1 MKLSISSLLIS
12 AAIATVAFATPS
24 SDTHVDVTANVLNNH
39 CAECTQADSHAL
51 DVIVTASASHFSKIA
66 HVRLDNLM
74 AEMSLASVTSGAE
87 EMPKEKALLMVAVQ
101 TKINDAKIASMP
113 HALAPAIKAT
123 VEANADLNI
132 PWSQKDQVEK
142 KMIDLNLLITNL
154 VLDRIQ
160 AVINAELL
168 SKDCAEKMTNTEI
181 VPAPV
186 AAPETLAAPAPVTE
200 APAPVTE
207 APAPVQEAPAPVAEA
222 PAPVTEAPAPATE
235 APAPATEAPAPVQ
248 EAPAPV
254 AEAPA
259 PVTEAPAPVQEAPVP
274 VAEAPASAPEALTP
288 GPESSVPAP
297 EASAPAPET
306 IEAYSTEPCENKPF
320 IQAGIDVAADVDPK
334 FVCKTGCKDSNDA
347 NVVLNLRVNLEKEF
361 EPRLEHFYK
370 QEVPTACDDERS
382 SLLGGVLGLLSNL
395 KITVDAKAKT
405 H

>member
-1 MKLSISSLLIS
+1 MKFSFSSLLIS
-12 AAIATVAFATPS
+12 AAIATVASTAPS
-24 SDTHVDVTANVLNNH
+24 SDTHVDVTDNILTNS

-51 DVIVTASASHFSKIA
+51 DVIITASANHFSKIA

-74 AEMSLASVTSGAE
+74 KEMSLASVTSGAE
-87 EMPKEKALLMVAVQ
+87 ELPEEKALLMVAVQ

-123 VEANADLNI
+123 VEANANLNI
-132 PWSQKDQVEK
+132 PWSQKDQVER
-142 KMIDLNLLITNL
+142 KMVDLNLLITNL

-160 AVINAELL
+160 ADINAELL
-168 SKDCAEKMTNTEI
+168 SKDCAEKMTNTEL

-186 AAPETLAAPAPVTE
+186 AAPEALVAPAPVTEAPTPVTEAPAPVTE

-207 APAPVQEAPAPVAEA
+207 APASVTETS
-222 PAPVTEAPAPATE
+222 APVTEAPA
-235 APAPATEAPAPVQ
+235 
-248 EAPAPV
+248 
-254 AEAPA
+254 
-259 PVTEAPAPVQEAPVP
+259 
-274 VAEAPASAPEALTP
+274 SAPETP
-288 GPESSVPAP
+288 IPAPESPAPAP
-297 EASAPAPET
+297 EAPAPAPET
-306 IEAYSTEPCENKPF
+306 IEAYSTEPYENKPF

-334 FVCKTGCKDSNDA
+334 FVCKTGCNDSKDA

-370 QEVPTACDDERS
+370 QEVPTACEDERS

-395 KITVDAKAKT
+395 KITADANATT